1 MRQALQLWPFHD
13 PGGKQVSAALISAT
27 LHDGVVAAAVFLAMC
42 LGLIVPRWLERTRD
56 RAPPLKGGRTLSPR
70 RWSPTMTQL

>member
-1 MRQALQLWPFHD
+1 MDEIRECLTVPDAVEDAAGAPTLAVSR

-42 LGLIVPRWLERTRD
+42 LGLIVPKRVM
-56 RAPPLKGGRTLSPR
+56 A
-70 RWSPTMTQL
+70 